1 MTRKIVVATG
11 NSHKVQELSEILN
24 RCGLSDVELVP
35 MSAVIG
41 PMEIEEDGQTFQD
54 NAHLKAMAV
63 FKATGLA
70 TLADDSGLCIDV
82 LGGDPGVR
90 SARYAGLGASD
101 ADNRAAVRAAMASN
115 GASSSP
121 ARFVCVLCYIDPLRT
136 LFTVGESLGRIDVDD
151 QGSGGFGYDPMFT
164 PDGFDQR
171 YAEMTPEEKNTISHR
186 GRAAERMAELLIAL
200 ESDREYSSVSGL
212 TLEDLCRA
220 SIASALGRP
229 EVIES
234 LSRRAQDPLQRLRL
248 TEVLLQSY
256 LFAGFPAALDSLATA
271 HAAGRSSA
279 LSDHVESYRADLFEE
294 RGQMLCR
301 EIYGSV
307 YDKMMARFETI
318 SPSMRS
324 WMIIEGY
331 GKTLS
336 RAGLATREREL
347 CIVSILAALGRS
359 SQLYSHVRGALA
371 VGATEDDLEMCQNVV
386 VELCGRRAYD
396 LLQSTVRAVVSKAP

>member
-1 MTRKIVVATG
+1 MRKKIVVATG
-11 NSHKVQELSEILN
+11 NSHKVQELSEILH
-24 RCGLSDVELVP
+24 RCGLADVELIP
-35 MSAVIG
+35 MNQVIG

-54 NAHLKAMAV
+54 NAHIKAMAV
-63 FKATGLA
+63 FNATGLA

-82 LGGDPGVR
+82 LLGEPGVR

-101 ADNRAAVRAAMASN
+101 ADNRAAVRVAMADR
-115 GASSSP
+115 GAAYSP

-136 LFTVGESLGRIDVDD
+136 LFTVGESPGRIDADD
-151 QGSGGFGYDPMFT
+151 RGSGGFGYDPMFT

-171 YAEMTPEEKNTISHR
+171 YAEMNPEDKNAISHR
-186 GRAAERMAELLIAL
+186 GRAAERMAQYLLAL
-200 ESDREYSSVSGL
+200 ESDQTQSSPFEL

-220 SIASALGRP
+220 SIASALGRQQ
-229 EVIES
+229 VIDS
-234 LSRRAQDPLQRLRL
+234 LARKAQDAQQRLRL

-256 LFAGFPAALDSLATA
+256 LFAGFPAALDALTTA
-271 HAAGRSSA
+271 HSAGASGA
-279 LSDHVESYRADLFEE
+279 MSDRVESYDTGLFEQ
-294 RGQMLCR
+294 RGQILCR

-307 YDKMMARFETI
+307 YEKMMDRFDTI

-336 RAGLATREREL
+336 RGGLSSREREL

-359 SQLYSHVRGALA
+359 SQLYSHVRGAIA
-371 VGATEDDLEMCQNVV
+371 VGATEHDLEMCQNLV
-386 VELCGRRAYD
+386 VEFCGRAAHE
-396 LLQSTVRAVVSKAP
+396 LLRSTVRAVISKAP

>member
-1 MTRKIVVATG
+1 MTKRIVVATG
-11 NSHKVQELSEILN
+11 NSHKVQELSEILG
-24 RCGLSDVELVP
+24 RCGLGDVELIP
-35 MSAVIG
+35 MSAVVG

-63 FKATGLA
+63 FNATGLA

-101 ADNRAAVRAAMASN
+101 ADNRAAVRQAMAN
-115 GASSSP
+115 KGASSSP
-121 ARFVCVLCYIDPLRT
+121 ARFVCVLCYVDPMRT
-136 LFTVGESLGRIDVDD
+136 LFTVGESPGRIDTDD
-151 QGSGGFGYDPMFT
+151 RGQGGFGYDPMFT
-164 PDGFDQR
+164 PDGFEMR
-171 YAEMTPEEKNTISHR
+171 YAEMHPEEKNAISHR
-186 GRAAERMAELLIAL
+186 GRAAERMADLLIAL
-200 ESDREYSSVSGL
+200 ESDQQQSTVSGL

-220 SIASALGRP
+220 SIASALGLQP
-229 EVIES
+229 VIKS
-234 LSRRAQDPLQRLRL
+234 LAQRAQDAQQQLRL

-256 LFAGFPAALDSLATA
+256 LFAGFPSALDALATA
-271 HAAGRSSA
+271 HAAGGSSSE
-279 LSDHVESYRADLFEE
+279 SDQVETYHADLFEA
-294 RGQMLCR
+294 RGQMLCK
-301 EIYGSV
+301 EVYGSV
-307 YDKMMARFETI
+307 YEKMMARFEAI

-336 RAGLATREREL
+336 RGGLSTREREL

-371 VGATEDDLEMCQNVV
+371 VGATEDDLEMCQNAV
-386 VELCGRRAYD
+386 VELCGRNAYE
-396 LLQSTVRAVVSKAP
+396 LLNSTVRAVVSKAP